1 MGIDRMCK
9 GLAEV
14 RSEPPKGSVQWQLM
28 SHPFGSEMGLL
39 FVGGYSFKDPG
50 SGTPWDQSQ
59 LELQGRTR
67 HVQFMHRDETQSKHS
82 SGRAT
87 S

>member
-1 MGIDRMCK
+1 MNIDRLCK

-14 RSEPPKGSVQWQLM
+14 RSEPLKGSAQWRLM
-28 SHPFGSEMGLL
+28 SHSFGPEMGLL

-59 LELQGRTR
+59 LELQVHTR
-67 HVQFMHRDETQSKHS
+67 HAQFMSYQLQR
-82 SGRAT
+82 
-87 S
+87 